1 MMRFVKANRFELL
14 LAFLVFT
21 NLFPAW
27 FPQVTYYLAFPL
39 LWWKMM
45 TVGPS
50 SHSKTLLFYAFLV
63 YLWVSTTINMVL
75 DLRLVI
81 FTAVLFLAA
90 PRQSLRWHQY
100 KLKLLYCIFLGFGLA
115 TLANF
120 YAKVA
125 GINLVVQ
132 DEYMKAMHRV
142 AEFAGFCSHPMW
154 TSAAAALSTL
164 FFVSMAFRQNVRSK
178 VLRYISFGMVLV
190 SLYVGMISASRSA
203 FFLALACSLLIIK
216 LQSRQMSKLVR
227 NLLLVGVVAVFF
239 TPFLMDN
246 SGAMMGK
253 KNALTVTVKNT
264 SRDELWAQRMAEFR
278 SSPVIGI
285 GFAAHGV
292 GNEKEVGRNESGG
305 SFTAVLAQAGVV
317 GFAFIL
323 WIWGTAFMMPR
334 RAGRNPDFILFYASF
349 VFMSIHSILEGYM
362 FQAGWYLCLV
372 IWFVVGVMIEHKD
385 MWRRYPQ
392 LMR

>member
-1 MMRFVKANRFELL
+1 MRFVRANSFELL
-14 LAFLVFT
+14 VAFLVFT

-27 FPQVTYYLAFPL
+27 FPQITYYLAFPL

-45 TVGPS
+45 RMGPAS
-50 SHSKTLLFYAFLV
+50 YGKTLLFYVFLV
-63 YLWVSTTINMVL
+63 YLWVSTAINMVL
-75 DLRLVI
+75 DMRLVI
-81 FTAVLFLAA
+81 FTIVLFLAA

-125 GINLVVQ
+125 GINLVVE
-132 DEYMKAMHRV
+132 DEFLKSMGRV

-164 FFVSMAFRQNVRSK
+164 FFVSMAFRPTVRSK
-178 VLRYISFGMVLV
+178 LVRYGCFGMVLV

-203 FFLALACSLLIIK
+203 FFLSLACSLLIIK
-216 LQSRQMSKLVR
+216 MQSGQMTKLVR
-227 NLLLVGVVAVFF
+227 NLLLVGVVAIFF
-239 TPFLMDN
+239 APFLKEN
-246 SGAMMGK
+246 SGAMLGK
-253 KNALTVTVKNT
+253 KNALEVTVQNT

-292 GNEKEVGRNESGG
+292 GNEKVVGRNESGG
-305 SFTAVLAQAGVV
+305 SFTAVLAQAGVL

-334 RAGRNPDFILFYASF
+334 RAGRNPNFILFYASF

-372 IWFVVGVMIEHKD
+372 IWFVVGVMIEHKN
-385 MWRRYPQ
+385 MRRKYPA
-392 LMR
+392 LMV